1 MTKKNFELIFSL
13 ILIFQ
18 MINPALS
25 IKEWWEETKIQILDD
40 NNFYDVVGKDK
51 YVVVKFFTKWCLYC
65 KMLAPE
71 YEKFYDLY
79 LKKRDDILIKKIE
92 CSDKKVCIDYGIF
105 AFPFVGLFFPGS
117 TKLKSV
123 FKYRRSADFLDKW
136 ITLVAPKKNLK
147 SNKKI
152 EKEEVDDSSTG
163 GNMTEIEDYITKQ
176 FSSVKKDLK
185 NILKHIDEITDNGK
199 KELYLGN
206 TNEDNDNDNED
217 IIEIKITPFL
227 IVKVILF
234 FFLLKIV
241 FYYIKSCL
249 FEHQS
254 LPTKIHQ
261 KN

>member
-1 MTKKNFELIFSL
+1 MTIKSIELIFSL
-13 ILIFQ
+13 ILIIQ
-18 MINPALS
+18 MLNPSLS

-40 NNFYDVVGKDK
+40 NNFYNVVGKDK
-51 YVVVKFFTKWCLYC
+51 YVVVKFFTKWCMYC
-65 KMLAPE
+65 KMMAPE
-71 YEKFYDLY
+71 YEKFYELY
-79 LKKRDDILIKKIE
+79 LKKRDDVLIKKIE
-92 CSDKKVCIDYGIF
+92 CSNKKVCIDYGIF

-123 FKYRRSADFLDKW
+123 FKYKRTYEFFDKW

-147 SNKKI
+147 SNKKV
-152 EKEEVDDSSTG
+152 EKEDLDDSLSG

-176 FSSVKKDLK
+176 FSNVKKDLK
-185 NILKHIDEITDNGK
+185 NVIKYIDEITDNGK
-199 KELYLGN
+199 KEINLGN
-206 TNEDNDNDNED
+206 NNEDNDDED

-227 IVKVILF
+227 IVKIIAF
-234 FFLLKIV
+234 FFLLRIV

-249 FEHQS
+249 FVHHS

>member
-1 MTKKNFELIFSL
+1 MIKKNYELIFSL

-18 MINPALS
+18 MFNLAFS

-51 YVVVKFFTKWCLYC
+51 YVVVKFFTKWCMYC
-65 KMLAPE
+65 KMMAPE
-71 YEKFYDLY
+71 YEKFYELY

-117 TKLKSV
+117 KKLKSV
-123 FKYRRSADFLDKW
+123 FKYRRSAEFFDKW

-152 EKEEVDDSSTG
+152 EKEEVDDSSAG

-176 FSSVKKDLK
+176 FSSVKTDVK
-185 NILKHIDEITDNGK
+185 NVLKHIDEITDNGK
-199 KELYLGN
+199 KEINLGN
-206 TNEDNDNDNED
+206 TNEDSDDD
-217 IIEIKITPFL
+217 DVIEIKITPFL

-241 FYYIKSCL
+241 FYYIKNCL
-249 FEHQS
+249 FVHHS

>member
-1 MTKKNFELIFSL
+1 M
-13 ILIFQ
+13 
-18 MINPALS
+18 
-25 IKEWWEETKIQILDD
+25 
-40 NNFYDVVGKDK
+40 
-51 YVVVKFFTKWCLYC
+51 
-65 KMLAPE
+65 
-71 YEKFYDLY
+71 
-79 LKKRDDILIKKIE
+79 
-92 CSDKKVCIDYGIF
+92 
-105 AFPFVGLFFPGS
+105 
-117 TKLKSV
+117 
-123 FKYRRSADFLDKW
+123 
-136 ITLVAPKKNLK
+136 K

-176 FSSVKKDLK
+176 FYSVKKDLK